1 MQFVVS
7 WTPINMDGSIK
18 GGAPIEE
25 ETENESEVVKAHD
38 CYIRWWS
45 REQQKSLNE
54 KPAGGGVD
62 MEVEYSEK
70 EEEDGGV
77 ANEDDDDG
85 DGQCVEYFTE
95 IDNETPEMIAVKFG
109 VDVTDIL
116 DINKERFKRKLKMTS
131 KFFLNT
137 LLWIP
142 VQMEEG
148 EDVQAEQD
156 TQCGDGEPEAATV
169 APEVAAVEEAA
180 AVEDDTQAEQDTQC
194 GDGGAEA
201 ATVEP
206 EAAAAEEE
214 EEEEDTR
221 AEQGTQLGDD
231 GPEAAA
237 VEEDTQA
244 EQDMQR
250 GDGEPEAATVA
261 PEMAAVDKDKGK
273 KECEE
278 EQVAAAV
285 PAKRLSGVRSFAP
298 PFAMWRFRSKRRGA
312 SASATCGAI
321 DVYLY
326 PPGETKPLTSKIGM
340 IKWVGQNKGNVTPNM
355 DEGVVAAMWA
365 AARGACDHADTVP
378 SVLGVT

>member
-18 GGAPIEE
+18 GGEPIEE

-116 DINKERFKRKLKMTS
+116 DINKERFKRKLKRTS

-156 TQCGDGEPEAATV
+156 TQC
-169 APEVAAVEEAA
+169 
-180 AVEDDTQAEQDTQC
+180 
-194 GDGGAEA
+194 
-201 ATVEP
+201 
-206 EAAAAEEE
+206 
-214 EEEEDTR
+214 
-221 AEQGTQLGDD
+221 
-231 GPEAAA
+231 
-237 VEEDTQA
+237 
-244 EQDMQR
+244 

-340 IKWVGQNKGNVTPNM
+340 IKWIGQNKGNVTPNM

-378 SVLGVT
+378 SVLGVTREMSNKGEGE